1 MKKLFLFLVFGA
13 FLSSCQ
19 ETETPARNTTLTE
32 AELETLLFTREEEKL
47 AHDVYLYAFQKYGTL
62 IFQNIATSET
72 SHTQSILNTMAKYN
86 VPDPLN
92 GSTVQGQFSDP
103 VILQLYQD
111 LTAQVDVSLV
121 SAMEVGLFI
130 EDLDIYDLDQALLE
144 TQKTDLIAVYQN
156 LRCGSTNHMRSFENL
171 ASSLGV
177 TYSPEFI
184 TLEEYTEIINSSAVK
199 CGFN

>member
-47 AHDVYLYAFQKYGTL
+47 AHDVYLYAFQKYGTP

>member
-47 AHDVYLYAFQKYGTL
+47 AHDVYLYAFQKYGTP

-92 GSTVQGQFSDP
+92 GSTVQGQFSDLI
-103 VILQLYQD
+103 ILQLYQD
-111 LTAQVDVSLV
+111 LTAQVDVSLA
-121 SAMEVGLFI
+121 SGMEVGLFI

-144 TQKTDLIAVYQN
+144 TQKTELIAVYQN

-199 CGFN
+199 CGFY